1 MTVDQN
7 NLIQTVS
14 IQGFDD
20 VVGQF
25 RQYFG
30 SDGDGS
36 GKHHMMRAPAE
47 PNGRS
52 QDCTGFLSSFFS
64 YCHGNIGVCAQRE
77 VVTVLF
83 DTSDRDNCYAF

>member
-25 RQYFG
+25 RQYLR
-30 SDGDGS
+30 SDCDG
-36 GKHHMMRAPAE
+36 PW
-47 PNGRS
+47 
-52 QDCTGFLSSFFS
+52 
-64 YCHGNIGVCAQRE
+64 
-77 VVTVLF
+77 
-83 DTSDRDNCYAF
+83 